1 MKNLNEEIGRI
12 KSLMGILTE
21 DTEDKIAV
29 LFDGTSSAGKSY
41 TAKQL
46 NAVPF
51 HEATDPNEWVVIDN
65 GEKVVIAC
73 ISKMMHK
80 ESEDLEEWYKVK

>member
-1 MKNLNEEIGRI
+1 MH
-12 KSLMGILTE
+12 LM
-21 DTEDKIAV
+21 DKVGHTV
-29 LFDGTSSAGKSY
+29 LKKGDVVRSPSGS
-41 TAKQL
+41 
-46 NAVPF
+46 
-51 HEATDPNEWVVIDN
+51 NEWVVIDN